1 MSGTFAGAKNP
12 VMKQKSKHLSP
23 HRVSD
28 ARGRPPSNKQ
38 GNTHV
43 ADGGKGMK
51 NRKW

>member
-1 MSGTFAGAKNP
+1 MPGTVGSALNL

-43 ADGGKGMK
+43 AYGEKGMK